1 MKILII
7 EDERLLAQSLQ
18 LALQRRG
25 FQVELAHDGEA
36 GASDADRGI

>member
-25 FQVELAHDGEA
+25 FQVELAHDGET
-36 GASDADRGI
+36 GAAYADTGV

>member
-18 LALQRRG
+18 LALLRRG
-25 FQVELAHDGEA
+25 FQVELAHDG
-36 GASDADRGI
+36 